1 MRIIEK
7 VVIAKTSSTL
17 APASISVG
25 IPLSQTKPFSCN
37 LTIAGTTTAGETA
50 ARIKPKSPASIGEI
64 GSKYGPIKVIVKPS
78 NMQGIKLI
86 NRAFNPAFFNSFLS
100 NPNPARSKITIRAIS
115 RKSLLKERKV
125 VLTRLVCRRIIPA
138 NIIPINPGKP
148 SNVARCLAAN
158 PNKSTR
164 AKSFNIY
171 ISPCN
176 N

>member
-1 MRIIEK
+1 
-7 VVIAKTSSTL
+7 
-17 APASISVG
+17 
-25 IPLSQTKPFSCN
+25 
-37 LTIAGTTTAGETA
+37 
-50 ARIKPKSPASIGEI
+50 
-64 GSKYGPIKVIVKPS
+64 
-78 NMQGIKLI
+78 MQGIKLI

-148 SNVARCLAAN
+148 SNAARCLAAN